1 MISFKWNNT
10 VIQKNNSECGV
21 YTIYYITERLN
32 GNTFEEI
39 ITKLK
44 KKKSADKLM
53 NSLRD
58 VFFVN
63 MKHYNLKELGVY

>member
-1 MISFKWNNT
+1 MTFMWNNKE
-10 VIQKNNSECGV
+10 IQRNNSECGV
-21 YTIYYITERLN
+21 YSLYYLTERLH

-44 KKKSADKLM
+44 KKKSADYLM

-58 VFFVN
+58 IFFIN
-63 MKHYNLKELGVY
+63 AKYYNLKDKKIY